1 MVRWVDVLAL
11 CSSKAMGVFTFYQA
25 NVQMLCCERSWGGGY
40 FYDDF
45 DRAGRCLQFFSYQQC
60 LSVPCCVAVLSD
72 MWRGSAEP

>member
-1 MVRWVDVLAL
+1 MYLHFVLQKPWGSSLFTKQMYKCCAVR
-11 CSSKAMGVFTFYQA
+11 GVG
-25 NVQMLCCERSWGGGY
+25 GGGY

-72 MWRGSAEP
+72 VWRGSAEP